1 MNSMDKGYWNP
12 LNFYENAEINAK
24 KVENTINNLKFN
36 FEKIMV
42 CGKAVNQHP
51 KFEPRF
57 STSSTDIDSKL
68 YVLVD
73 HTFFQKKSIKRKGKY
88 ALSIIVHP
96 LVVQKIENIE
106 GEIFWF
112 SPEYLKNDL
121 PKIISGK
128 FPREN
133 SGLATISL
141 ASYFGAKKILLS
153 GINLDDRKYKQFLD
167 GKEIVFSNIRN
178 NGVEIFSLDGILAK
192 KITIEEWEFG
202 IL

>member
-1 MNSMDKGYWNP
+1 MDSMDEEYWNP

-24 KVENTINNLKFN
+24 KVENSINDLKFN

-42 CGKAVNQHP
+42 CGKAVDQHP
-51 KFEPRF
+51 KFQPRF

-73 HTFFQKKSIKRKGKY
+73 HTFFQKKSIKRNGKY

-96 LVVQKIENIE
+96 LVVQKIENIG

-121 PKIISGK
+121 PKIVSGK

-153 GINLDDRKYKQFLD
+153 GIKFDDKKYKQFLD
-167 GKEIVFSNIRN
+167 GKEIVFSKIKNE
-178 NGVEIFSLDGILAK
+178 GKEIFSLDGVLAK
-192 KITIEEWEFG
+192 KITFTKWCKN
-202 IL
+202 